1 VKQEAAAQVYY
12 LYMNLDSL
20 KVSGWLLPVANEQ
33 VLSKGSQDREDA
45 IPWAAY
51 DRQTMSRR

>member
-20 KVSGWLLPVANEQ
+20 KVSGWLLPVANNQ
-33 VLSKGSQDREDA
+33 VLGKGSQDREDA
-45 IPWAAY
+45 IP
-51 DRQTMSRR
+51 